1 MGTVTGRQGGGRA
14 PYSHLIGLSLIA
26 VLAAVAFVAARPVT
40 SGAQIT
46 LVPDPARTRGAAD
59 APVTIVEFS
68 DYQ

>member
-1 MGTVTGRQGGGRA
+1 M
-14 PYSHLIGLSLIA
+14 LSLIA
-26 VLAAVAFVAARPVT
+26 VLAAVILAGAPATPE
-40 SGAQIT
+40 AQIT

>member
-1 MGTVTGRQGGGRA
+1 MGGHAFYSRA
-14 PYSHLIGLSLIA
+14 AALSLIA
-26 VLAAVAFVAARPVT
+26 VLALIAVVAALPVT